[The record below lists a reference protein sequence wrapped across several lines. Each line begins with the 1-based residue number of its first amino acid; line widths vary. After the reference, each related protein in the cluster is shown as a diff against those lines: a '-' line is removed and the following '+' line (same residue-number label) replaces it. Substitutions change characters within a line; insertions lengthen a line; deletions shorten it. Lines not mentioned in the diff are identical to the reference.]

1 MFYNKKGCY
10 TAYHPNH
17 PDDVESELNAD
28 KPRAQE
34 HMDSEGTATR
44 QLTLT
49 PSQTAADGSG
59 SE

>member
-1 MFYNKKGCY
+1 MLHS
-10 TAYHPNH
+10 TSQVIPNH
-17 PDDVESELNAD
+17 PDAVESELNAD

-34 HMDSEGTATR
+34 HMNSEGTATR